1 MKKKLLTIASM
12 STGLI
17 LFGQTSV
24 NAAGGSVSNASG
36 SVSYSIGQVAFVSA
50 SNSSGSVHQGVQYAF
65 EISTLGM
72 EDKSLNLSLNVFP
85 NPTQSKLNLRVGN
98 FQQENLSYQLVDL
111 NGKVLSKAPLQSEE
125 TMIDMQQLPSATYF
139 VEIELDSKK
148 VQTFKVVK
156 NQ

>member
-1 MKKKLLTIASM
+1 MKKKLLTIAFM
-12 STGLI
+12 STGLV

-65 EISTLGM
+65 EVSTLDV

-98 FQQENLSYQLVDL
+98 FQQESLTYKLLDME
-111 NGKVLSKAPLQSEE
+111 GKVLSKALLQSEE
-125 TMIDMQQLPSATYF
+125 TMIDMQQLPSSTYF

>member
-17 LFGQTSV
+17 LFGQSSV
-24 NAAGGSVSNASG
+24 NAAGGSVSNDSG

-65 EISTLGM
+65 EISILDV

-98 FQQENLSYQLVDL
+98 LQEGKLSYQLLGLD
-111 NGKVLSKAPLQSEE
+111 GKVLSKETLETEE
-125 TMIDMQQLPSATYF
+125 TLIDMQQLPSAAYF
-139 VEIELDSKK
+139 VEVQLDSKK
-148 VQTFKVVK
+148 VQTFKIIK